1 MRVLVYGA
9 GGLGSVFG
17 GFLARNGHDVCLLGR
32 EWHLSAVRKQGLL
45 INGIWGE
52 YRIRACQTATDLSRV
67 PKDKPYDLILLT
79 VKSYDTATAGAAL
92 RPLVAVD
99 TTLLSLQNG
108 LGNMEALLEA
118 GIPAENLL
126 LGRVIFGVRT
136 QPGVATV
143 TVAADPVA
151 IGAVPG
157 VVPRYPAFKMASLL
171 TACKIDARIAEDI
184 RPVLWS
190 KVIYNCALN
199 PLGALHGLSYGG
211 LAADPSMRALM
222 ERIIRECYAVA
233 RAEGIALDPAEAAE
247 YFSDLVGTLIPKTRE
262 HYPSM
267 LEDLRRGRRLELD
280 ALNGAIS
287 RLGRR
292 HGIAT
297 PANDDL
303 VRWLQSRSDAPP
315 PATS

>member
-17 GFLARNGHDVCLLGR
+17 GFLARNGHDVHLLGR
-32 EWHLSAVRKQGLL
+32 EWHLSVVRKQGLF
-45 INGIWGE
+45 IDGIWGE
-52 YRIRACQTATDLSRV
+52 YRIRACTTATELSQP
-67 PKDKPYDLILLT
+67 PKDKPYDLILVT
-79 VKSYDTATAGAAL
+79 VKSYDTVQAGTAI
-92 RPLVAVD
+92 RPLVAAE
-99 TTLLSLQNG
+99 TTVLSLQNG

-126 LGRVIFGVRT
+126 VGRVIFGVNT
-136 QPGVATV
+136 LPGRATV

-151 IGAVPG
+151 VGPVPGAVP
-157 VVPRYPAFKMASLL
+157 RYSAFKMASLL
-171 TACKIDARIAEDI
+171 VACKIDTRAVEDI

-211 LAADPSMRALM
+211 VAANASTRSSM

-233 RAEGIALDPAEAAE
+233 HAERIPLELADADTYIKHLTG
-247 YFSDLVGTLIPKTRE
+247 VLIPKTAD

-280 ALNGAIS
+280 ALNGAIG
-287 RLGRR
+287 RLGRAK
-292 HGIAT
+292 GIAT
-297 PANDDL
+297 PENDDL
-303 VRWLQSRSDAPP
+303 VRRLQG
-315 PATS
+315 

>member
-17 GFLARNGHDVCLLGR
+17 GFLARNGHDVHLLGR
-32 EWHLSAVRKQGLL
+32 EWHLAVVRKQGLL

-52 YRIRACQTATDLSRV
+52 YRIRACTTATDLSQV
-67 PKDKPYDLILLT
+67 PRDKPYDLILVT
-79 VKSYDTATAGAAL
+79 VKSYDTAAAGSAI
-92 RPLVAVD
+92 RPLVAAQ
-99 TTLLSLQNG
+99 TTVLSLQNG

-118 GIPAENLL
+118 GIPAEALL
-126 LGRVIFGVRT
+126 LGRVIFGVNT

-151 IGAVPG
+151 IGPVPG
-157 VVPRYPAFKMASLL
+157 AQPRFSAFKMASLL
-171 TACKIDARIAEDI
+171 ASSKIDARSVEDI

-211 LAADPSMRALM
+211 VAADPSTRASM
-222 ERIIRECYAVA
+222 ERIIGECYAVA
-233 RAEGIALDPAEAAE
+233 RAERIALDPADAAA
-247 YFSDLVGTLIPKTRE
+247 YFKHLTGTLIPKTGD
-262 HYPSM
+262 HLPSM

-280 ALNGAIS
+280 ALNGAII
-287 RLGRR
+287 RLGRQ
-292 HGIAT
+292 HGIPT
-297 PANDDL
+297 PENDDL
-303 VRWLQSRSDAPP
+303 VRRLQDRSEQRVHRAD
-315 PATS
+315 